1 MSAPPA
7 VLLTTLTPLATM
19 ASDELTIL
27 IPAAPFSTLPPT
39 VTDPVLVSVTVELL
53 AAAAVFSSPAAVTRS
68 IWLSRSA

>member
-1 MSAPPA
+1 
-7 VLLTTLTPLATM
+7 M

-27 IPAAPFSTLPPT
+27 TPAAPCKTLPAT

-68 IWLSRSA
+68 IWLSRSACALLCFLTGAELDLL